1 MLEVKAPTATP
12 SKNSHVLR
20 NNYHGFIT
28 ITFQLHNNISKN
40 VNKYSN
46 IEYLFL
52 AQLVLC
58 A

>member
-52 AQLVLC
+52 AQLVL
-58 A
+58 